1 MQKREVISSNFI
13 GLKSIAILFMVVTP
27 YIFFIQDGRVFK
39 DAIIPQGFIWV
50 ISIAILIFC
59 KTRDKIQ
66 YDGTTFYITDWK
78 GNERV
83 VTNESISAML
93 MCGIKVSTF
102 RYTFR
107 FIYNTDKDSKKQ
119 FWLYPNYRVSLPS
132 FQKKLKEANP
142 NILIS
147 NDSLAGIEH
156 LFFKDEK
163 WFK

>member
-1 MQKREVISSNFI
+1 MQKTEVISSNFI

-27 YIFFIQDGRVFK
+27 YIFFIQDGSVFK

-102 RYTFR
+102 SYTFR
-107 FIYNTDKDSKKQ
+107 FIYNADNDLKKQ
-119 FWLYPNYRVSLPS
+119 FWLYPNYIVSLFSDYTRMVTMQNLFHDGGFSFTGVSLPV
-132 FQKKLKEANP
+132 
-142 NILIS
+142 
-147 NDSLAGIEH
+147 IEQM
-156 LFFKDEK
+156 EK
-163 WFK
+163 